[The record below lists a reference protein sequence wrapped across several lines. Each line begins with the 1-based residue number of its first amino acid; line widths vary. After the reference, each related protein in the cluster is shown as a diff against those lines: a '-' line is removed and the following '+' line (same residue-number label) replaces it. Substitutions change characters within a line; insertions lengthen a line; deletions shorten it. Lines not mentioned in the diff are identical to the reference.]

1 MNTGKAAG
9 SRSPV
14 PGPAVFVGL
23 ERADGVFFFVS
34 VRDIRQVQEH
44 NGRVR
49 LVFGE
54 GTTFMTRMSLSEFS
68 AALHE
73 AGGCYLS
80 VVDAGTVLCQP
91 LAGKPDAGSELFLS
105 RDRNENICT

>member
-9 SRSPV
+9 PRSPV
-14 PGPAVFVGL
+14 PDPAVFMGL

-34 VRDIRQVQEH
+34 VRDIRQAQEH

-54 GTTFMTRMSLSEFS
+54 GTTFMTRMTLSEFS
-68 AALHE
+68 AALYE

-91 LAGKPDAGSELFLS
+91 LAEKPDAGSELFLS
-105 RDRNENICT
+105 RD

>member
-1 MNTGKAAG
+1 M
-9 SRSPV
+9 
-14 PGPAVFVGL
+14 
-23 ERADGVFFFVS
+23 
-34 VRDIRQVQEH
+34 QEH

-54 GTTFMTRMSLSEFS
+54 GTTFMTRMTLSEFT

-91 LAGKPDAGSELFLS
+91 LAEKPDAGSELFLS
-105 RDRNENICT
+105 RDRNENICTCTAVYLLVLVGLSAMLAELISPALS

>member
-14 PGPAVFVGL
+14 PDPAVFMGL

-54 GTTFMTRMSLSEFS
+54 GTTFMTRMTLSEFT
-68 AALHE
+68 AALYE
-73 AGGCYLS
+73 AGGRS
-80 VVDAGTVLCQP
+80 FFDSSAGEVTGGDV
-91 LAGKPDAGSELFLS
+91 
-105 RDRNENICT
+105 